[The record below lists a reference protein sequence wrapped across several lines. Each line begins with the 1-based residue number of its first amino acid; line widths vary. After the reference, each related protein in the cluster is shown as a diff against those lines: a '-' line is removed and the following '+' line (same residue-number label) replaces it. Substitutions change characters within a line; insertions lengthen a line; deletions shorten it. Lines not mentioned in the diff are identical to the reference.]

1 MKLRDLFRVLQAV
14 ETVKVYD
21 MDPDDAKHGDALFD
35 GFAINMRLELG
46 ELFDSEVIAVFGSYV
61 DPDIVIQIEEVSDE
75 R

>member
-1 MKLRDLFRVLQAV
+1 MKLKDLFRVLQAV

-21 MDPDDAKHGDALFD
+21 MDPDDAKPGDALFD

>member
-1 MKLRDLFRVLQAV
+1 MKLKDLFRVLQAV

-21 MDPDDAKHGDALFD
+21 MNPDDAKPGDALFD

-61 DPDIVIQIEEVSDE
+61 DPDIVIQIEEVES
-75 R
+75 